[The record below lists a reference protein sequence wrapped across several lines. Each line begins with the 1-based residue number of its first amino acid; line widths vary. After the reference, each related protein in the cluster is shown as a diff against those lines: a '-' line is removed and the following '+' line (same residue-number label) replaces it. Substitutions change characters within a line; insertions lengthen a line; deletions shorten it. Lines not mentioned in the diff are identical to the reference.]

1 MKNLKPFSWL
11 FVCILLSL
19 LTACKGDD
27 AKPKSKTEMITK
39 NWRVRLVRVGNQVVY
54 SNPAGS
60 TPNTQDYSA
69 YRLNFTSA
77 TAFTLIDVNGNT
89 TSGTWQFD
97 DNQNPTKI
105 TFSTGSP
112 NEVDVETLAD
122 DSLIITFTLTNS
134 KTGTNEYRIEL
145 IPAQ

>member
-1 MKNLKPFSWL
+1 MKNLKPLSWL
-11 FVCILLSL
+11 LLCIIVSL

-39 NWRVRLVRVGNQVVY
+39 NWKPRLVRVGNQVVY

-60 TPNTQDYSA
+60 TQNSQNYDA
-69 YRLNFTSA
+69 YRINFTSA
-77 TAFTLIDVNGNT
+77 TAFTMTDINGNT

-97 DNQNPTKI
+97 NNDDPKKI
-105 TFSTGSP
+105 TFSTGNPS
-112 NEVDVETLAD
+112 EVTLKDLAD
-122 DSLIITFTLTNS
+122 DKLIIS
-134 KTGTNEYRIEL
+134 YVIVSQKTGTNEYEIEL